1 MLRHGISLGKLFGI
15 PIKIDLSWVIIFL
28 WVTISLGVQYTSTA
42 NPITPTVLG
51 WIIAVITSL
60 LFFTSVLIHELS
72 HSLIARSY
80 GVPVRDITLFIFGGV
95 SQIAEEPRSAREEAI
110 MAGAGPLT
118 SLVLAGLFG
127 GLFFL
132 VRAVIPLL
140 QAPVIFLATI
150 NLSLGLFNL
159 IPGFPLDGGR
169 VLRAILWGARH
180 DLKWATRIASYVGQ
194 GVAYLFILYGIYRAI
209 NGDWLNGLWLV
220 FIGLF
225 LDGAARSSYA
235 QLTLRNLLAGHTA
248 SEVMSQNCVSLPQ
261 QLTLDLVVEQYLMSN
276 PRRCFIITGPQG
288 VIGLLTPQRVTQV
301 SRDRWP
307 QTHVGEVAIPLSE
320 VKSVRPDT
328 SLWQA
333 LQDMTSEGVN
343 QLPVIVDGQLAGMIT
358 RDNLL
363 TYIRDR
369 SMLTGA

>member
-1 MLRHGISLGKLFGI
+1 MLRHGISLGRIFGI
-15 PIKIDLSWVIIFL
+15 PIKIDLSWIIIFL
-28 WVTISLGVQYTSTA
+28 WVTISLGTQYAAGSS
-42 NPITPTVLG
+42 PIAPAILG
-51 WIIAVITSL
+51 WIVAVITSL
-60 LFFTSVLIHELS
+60 LFFISVLIHELA

-80 GVPVRDITLFIFGGV
+80 GVAVQDITLFIFGGV

-118 SLVLAGLFG
+118 SLVLAAIYG

-132 VRAVIPLL
+132 VRAVFPLL
-140 QAPVIFLATI
+140 QAPMVFLATV

-180 DLKWATRIASYVGQ
+180 DLKSATRIASYVGQ

-248 SEVMSQNCVSLPQ
+248 SEVMNQGCVSLPQ
-261 QLTLDLVVEQYLMSN
+261 QLTLDLVVEQYLMPN
-276 PRRCFIITGPQG
+276 PRRCFIINGPQG
-288 VIGLLTPQRVTQV
+288 VIGLLTPQRVAQV

-307 QTHVGEVAIPLSE
+307 QTHVGEVAIPLNE
-320 VKSVRPDT
+320 VKSVKPDT

-333 LQDMTSEGVN
+333 LQEMTSAGVN
-343 QLPVIVDGQLAGMIT
+343 QMPVIVDGQLLGMVT
-358 RDNLL
+358 RDSLL
-363 TYIRDR
+363 TFIRDR
-369 SMLTGA
+369 SMLTGG

>member
-1 MLRHGISLGKLFGI
+1 MLRHGFSIGKLFGI

-28 WVTISLGVQYTSTA
+28 WVTISLGVQYTA
-42 NPITPTVLG
+42 PPNPITPTILG
-51 WIIAVITSL
+51 WSIAIITSL

-95 SQIAEEPRSAREEAI
+95 SQITEEPRTAREEAI

-118 SLVLAGLFG
+118 SLVLGGLFG

-132 VRAVIPLL
+132 VQAVLPLL
-140 QAPVIFLATI
+140 QAPVGFLAI
-150 NLSLGLFNL
+150 VNLSLGLFNL

-180 DLKWATRIASYVGQ
+180 NLEWATRIASFVGQ
-194 GVAYLFILYGIYRAI
+194 GVAYLFIIYGIYRAI

-248 SEVMSQNCVSLPQ
+248 SEVMSQGCVSLPQ
-261 QLTLDLVVEQYLMSN
+261 QLTLDLVVEQYLMPN
-276 PRRCFIITGPQG
+276 PRRCFTVTGPQG

-320 VKSVRPDT
+320 VKAVRPDT
-328 SLWQA
+328 SLWQT
-333 LQDMTSEGVN
+333 LQEMTSEGVN
-343 QLPVIVDGQLAGMIT
+343 QLPVIVDGQLAGMIS
-358 RDNLL
+358 RENLL

>member
-28 WVTISLGVQYTSTA
+28 WVTISLGVQYTAGT
-42 NPITPTVLG
+42 NPITPAVLG

-127 GLFFL
+127 GLYLL
-132 VRAVIPLL
+132 VRAVLPLL

-194 GVAYLFILYGIYRAI
+194 AVAYLFILYGIYRAI

-235 QLTLRNLLAGHTA
+235 QLTLRNLLAGHTV

-261 QLTLDLVVEQYLMSN
+261 QLTLDLVVEQYLMPN
-276 PRRCFIITGPQG
+276 PRRCFVITGPQG
-288 VIGLLTPQRVTQV
+288 VIGLLTPHRLTQV

-358 RDNLL
+358 RENLL

-369 SMLTGA
+369 SMVTGA

>member
-1 MLRHGISLGKLFGI
+1 MLRHGVSLGKLFGI

-28 WVTISLGVQYTSTA
+28 WVTISLGTQYTART
-42 NPITPTVLG
+42 NPISPAVLG
-51 WIIAVITSL
+51 WIIAVVTSL
-60 LFFTSVLIHELS
+60 LFFTSVLIHEMS
-72 HSLIARSY
+72 HSLIARSF

-95 SQIAEEPRSAREEAI
+95 SQITEEPRSAREEAI

-118 SLVLAGLFG
+118 SLVLAGVFG
-127 GLFFL
+127 GLYFL
-132 VRAVIPLL
+132 VRAVLPVL
-140 QAPVIFLATI
+140 QAPVMFLATV

-194 GVAYLFILYGIYRAI
+194 GVAYLFILYGIYRAV
-209 NGDWLNGLWLV
+209 NGDWLNGLWMV

-235 QLTLRNLLAGHTA
+235 QLTLRSLLAGHTA
-248 SEVMSQNCVSLPQ
+248 SEVMSQGCVSLPQ
-261 QLTLDLVVEQYLMSN
+261 QLTLDLVVEQYLMPN
-276 PRRCFIITGPQG
+276 PRRCFTITGPQG
-288 VIGLLTPQRVTQV
+288 VIGLLTPQQVSQV

-307 QTHVGEVAIPLSE
+307 QTHVGEVAIPLNE
-320 VKSVRPDT
+320 VKSVKPDT

-333 LQDMTSEGVN
+333 LQDMTSAGVN
-343 QLPVIVDGQLAGMIT
+343 QLPVIVDGQLLGMIT
-358 RDNLL
+358 RENLL
-363 TYIRDR
+363 TFIRDR
-369 SMLTGA
+369 SMATGG

>member
-261 QLTLDLVVEQYLMSN
+261 QLTLDLVVEQYLMPN

>member
-15 PIKIDLSWVIIFL
+15 PIKIDLSWGIIFL
-28 WVTISLGVQYTSTA
+28 WVTISLGTQYTAGVSV
-42 NPITPTVLG
+42 ITSVVLG
-51 WIIAVITSL
+51 WVIAVVTSL

-72 HSLIARSY
+72 HSIIARSY
-80 GVPVRDITLFIFGGV
+80 GVPVHDITLFIFGGV

-118 SLVLAGLFG
+118 SLLLAAIFG

-132 VRAVIPLL
+132 VRAVLPLL
-140 QAPVIFLATI
+140 QAPVIFLATV

-194 GVAYLFILYGIYRAI
+194 GVAYLFILYGIYRAV

-248 SEVMSQNCVSLPQ
+248 SEVMAQGCLSLPQ
-261 QLTLDLVVEQYLMSN
+261 QLTLDLVVEQYLMPN
-276 PRRCFIITGPQG
+276 PRRCFIISGPQG
-288 VIGLLTPQRVTQV
+288 VVGLLTPQRVSQV

-307 QTHVGEVAIPLSE
+307 QTHVGEVAIPLNE
-320 VKSVRPDT
+320 VKSVRPET

-333 LQDMTSEGVN
+333 LQDMTSAGVN
-343 QLPVIVDGQLAGMIT
+343 QLPVIVDGELLGMVT
-358 RDNLL
+358 RDSLL
-363 TYIRDR
+363 TFIRDR
-369 SMLTGA
+369 SAATGG